1 MCVSDAA
8 TQSGPLSNILPKLRS
23 EMPAIILKL
32 IGATKNSDLIGILAK
47 VKNEETS
54 DVEDVLKIIKS

>member
-1 MCVSDAA
+1 
-8 TQSGPLSNILPKLRS
+8 
-23 EMPAIILKL
+23 MPAIILKL
-32 IGATKNSDLIGILAK
+32 IDATKNSDLIGILAK